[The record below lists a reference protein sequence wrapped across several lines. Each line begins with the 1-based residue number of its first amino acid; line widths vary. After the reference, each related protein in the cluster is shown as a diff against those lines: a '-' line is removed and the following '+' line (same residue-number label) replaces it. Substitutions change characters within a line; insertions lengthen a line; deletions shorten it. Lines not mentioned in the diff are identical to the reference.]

1 VLLTQQAGLTTDR
14 KPSTLAC
21 GNAAI
26 RTNLTIDSFERP
38 MLEHV
43 ASEIQREVS
52 FGVGR
57 AGSHTRDWGSAK
69 KRWRSTVLWRR

>member
-1 VLLTQQAGLTTDR
+1 VAAYDNHASVVGVGFDF
-14 KPSTLAC
+14 AC

-26 RTNLTIDSFERP
+26 RANLTIDSFDRP

-43 ASEIQREVS
+43 TSEIQREIS

-69 KRWRSTVLWRR
+69 KRWLSTVLWRR